1 VTWVA
6 LGIGLAT
13 TAYGAYTQHEAGK
26 EGEKGAKYNQ
36 QIGLLQAEDALTQGV
51 YDQNRYRRSLKQ
63 FLGSQRAAIGANNV
77 TQSGSPL
84 RLLEDSAQ
92 IGEEDIA
99 NIRNNAALESWGY
112 KVGADQAGLR
122 ARQSRRAGDA
132 NAAGM
137 ILGGTASAY
146 GTWRLA

>member
-1 VTWVA
+1 MTWVA
-6 LGIGLAT
+6 TGITLVSA
-13 TAYGAYTQHEAGK
+13 AYGAYSTRKAGK
-26 EGEKGAKYNQ
+26 AGEANAKYNQ
-36 QIGLLQAEDALTQGV
+36 ELGLLQAEDALEQGV
-51 YDQNRYRRSLKQ
+51 YDQNRYRRSLRQ

-99 NIRNNAALESWGY
+99 QIRNNAALEAWGY
-112 KVGADQAGLR
+112 KVGADQAGIR
-122 ARQSRRAGDA
+122 ARQARRAGDA

-137 ILGGTASAY
+137 ILGGAASAY
-146 GTWRLA
+146 GQWKLA